1 MTTDDVAAA
10 LEEIGVLLQVQ
21 GENDFKTRAYSA
33 AARTI
38 GQLPGDLT
46 AMVADGSLG
55 KVRGIGEAIEEKV
68 TTLVRTG
75 RLPYLEE
82 LRKSIAPGLI
92 EMLRINGVGPKKVRA
107 IHEHLAIDTIAG
119 LKAACED
126 GRLAGLKGFGDK
138 TAAKILAGIRFL
150 DTAGKRVR
158 YDLAFPL
165 GVALLEQLKAM
176 PGVILAE
183 LCGSLRRGRET
194 AKDIDIVLSS
204 ADPAPVMAAF
214 VALPQVVQVTGH
226 GPTKSSVVASL
237 TLGHHTVVMSADL
250 RIVTDAQ
257 FPVTVLHF
265 TGSKEHNIRLR
276 QRAIELGLSLNDYAL
291 TAEDVP
297 VPVKTEADV
306 YAELGLQFVPP
317 EMREDAGEIELAAAK
332 LVPTLIEPGDIRGVF
347 HNHTTASD
355 GQGTLEEMALAAK
368 ALGYEYF
375 GVGDHSQ
382 SLTVANGLTPARV
395 REQWKQIDSLNKNLT
410 GLTVLKGTECDIL
423 ADGTMDFDDELLA
436 GFDYVVASVH
446 SYFTLTEEQQT
457 ERICKALAHPHVT
470 MLGHPSGRLLLRREG
485 YKFNVEKVLQTA
497 ARHNKFVEIN
507 AQPDRLDLDW
517 KDVIRAKALGVK
529 LVINP
534 DAHHPDGLA
543 LVPYGVNVARRAG
556 LTKADVFNTLGLADV
571 LKELAKRRQAVTA
584 SR

>member
-38 GQLPGDLT
+38 GQLPGDLK

-107 IHEHLAIDTIAG
+107 IHEHLGIDTIAG

-138 TAAKILAGIRFL
+138 TAAKILDGIRFL

-176 PGVILAE
+176 PGVIRAE

-204 ADPAPVMAAF
+204 ADPAPIMAAF

-257 FPVTVLHF
+257 FPVTILHF

-276 QRAIELGLSLNDYAL
+276 QRAIELGMSLNDYAL

-297 VPVKTEADV
+297 VPVSTEADV

-332 LVPTLIEPGDIRGVF
+332 LLPTLIEPGDIRGVF

-355 GQGTLEEMALAAK
+355 GSASLEEMALAAK

-382 SLTVANGLTPARV
+382 SLTVANGLTPDRV
-395 REQWKQIDSLNKNLT
+395 RAQWQEIDALNAKLKGVT
-410 GLTVLKGTECDIL
+410 ILKGTECDIL
-423 ADGTMDFDDELLA
+423 ADGVLDFDDEFLA

-446 SYFTLTEEQQT
+446 SLFGLSEEAQT
-457 ERICKALAHPHVT
+457 ERICKAIAHPAVT
-470 MLGHPSGRLLLRREG
+470 MLGHPTGRLLLRREG
-485 YKFNVEKVLQTA
+485 YKVNVEAVLQA
-497 ARHNKFVEIN
+497 AAKYGTMVEIN

-517 KDVIRAKALGVK
+517 SHVRRAKALGVT

-534 DAHHPDGLA
+534 DAHDPGGLA
-543 LVPYGVNVARRAG
+543 LTRYGVIVARRGG
-556 LTKADVFNTLGLADV
+556 LTAADVFNTRPLA
-571 LKELAKRRQAVTA
+571 AVRKTLA
-584 SR
+584 SRRI

>member
-38 GQLPGDLT
+38 GQLPGDLK

-107 IHEHLAIDTIAG
+107 IHEHLGIDTIAG

-138 TAAKILAGIRFL
+138 TAAKILDGIRFL

-176 PGVILAE
+176 PGVIRAE

-204 ADPAPVMAAF
+204 ADPAPIMAAF

-257 FPVTVLHF
+257 FPVTILHF

-276 QRAIELGLSLNDYAL
+276 QRAIELGMSLNDYAL

-297 VPVKTEADV
+297 VPVSTEADV

-332 LVPTLIEPGDIRGVF
+332 LLPTLIEPGDIRGVF

-355 GQGTLEEMALAAK
+355 GSASLEEMALAAK

-382 SLTVANGLTPARV
+382 SLTVANGLTPDRV
-395 REQWKQIDSLNKNLT
+395 RTQWREIDALNAKLKGVT
-410 GLTVLKGTECDIL
+410 ILKGTECDIL
-423 ADGTMDFDDELLA
+423 ADGVLDFDDELLA

-446 SYFTLTEEQQT
+446 SLFGLSEEAQT
-457 ERICKALAHPHVT
+457 ERICKAIAHPAVT
-470 MLGHPSGRLLLRREG
+470 MLGHPTGRLLLRREG
-485 YKFNVEKVLQTA
+485 YKVNVEAVLQA
-497 ARHNKFVEIN
+497 AAKYGTMVEIN

-517 KDVIRAKALGVK
+517 SHVRRAKALGVT
-529 LVINP
+529 LVVNP
-534 DAHHPDGLA
+534 DAHDPGGLA
-543 LVPYGVNVARRAG
+543 LTRYGVIVARRGG
-556 LTKADVFNTLGLADV
+556 LTAADVFNTRPLA
-571 LKELAKRRQAVTA
+571 AVRKTLA
-584 SR
+584 SRRI